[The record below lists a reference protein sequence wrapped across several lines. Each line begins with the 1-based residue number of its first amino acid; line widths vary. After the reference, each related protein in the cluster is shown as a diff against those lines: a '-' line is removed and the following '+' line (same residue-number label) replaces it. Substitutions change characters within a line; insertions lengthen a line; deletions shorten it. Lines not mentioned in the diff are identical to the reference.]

1 MALFK
6 KKKQLD
12 SSSMKNGVGLITVTK
27 PTSPI
32 AEQFRTI
39 RTNVQFSSADR
50 QLKTLLLTSADPSEG
65 KSTISSNVA
74 VTWADQGNKV
84 LLIDSDLRRP
94 AVARSFRVS
103 NSQGLTTILTAKQAN
118 LSESIHETEVPNLYV
133 LPSGPVPPNPSEL
146 LNSSKMDQLLKV
158 LKEQFDIIILDVPPV
173 NIVTDA
179 QILASKV
186 DGVILVVPQGI
197 ALKGAVLRAR
207 DLLKKVNANLIGAVL
222 NRVTDAASGGYYG
235 GYYGSYYGT
244 DDKK

>member
-1 MALFK
+1 M
-6 KKKQLD
+6 
-12 SSSMKNGVGLITVTK
+12 
-27 PTSPI
+27 

-50 QLKTLLLTSADPSEG
+50 QLKTLLFTFADPSEG

-94 AVARSFRVS
+94 AVARSFRIS

-118 LSESIHETEVPNLYV
+118 LSESIHETEVLNLYV

-173 NIVTDA
+173 NKVTDA

-207 DLLKKVNANLIGAVL
+207 DLLKKVNANLIESVKYL
-222 NRVTDAASGGYYG
+222 V
-235 GYYGSYYGT
+235 
-244 DDKK
+244 